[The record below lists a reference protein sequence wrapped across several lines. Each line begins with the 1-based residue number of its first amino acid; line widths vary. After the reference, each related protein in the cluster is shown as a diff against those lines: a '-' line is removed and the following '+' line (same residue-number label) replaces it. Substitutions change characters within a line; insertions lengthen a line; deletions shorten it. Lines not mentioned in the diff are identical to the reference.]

1 MFVFV
6 IDVIRRSPRDQ
17 TPVRRHA
24 VRVSFFVG
32 APWYKIARRFDRT
45 TVRPSSRCSTS
56 IRRQSMSVV
65 THKSVVRHR
74 SEVETPV
81 EEPRTARLVRRGV
94 PGRPPT
100 RRRVAGA
107 PRVLARRPCDV
118 PEPRL
123 SPVWVLAVA
132 SVAFAAVV
140 GLGMLASS
148 VAPSVPST
156 TKVVRV
162 LPGES
167 LWELAGRVA
176 PDSDPSAVVDRIR
189 ELNGVEGSVF
199 PGQPLTVPYS
209 K

>member
-1 MFVFV
+1 
-6 IDVIRRSPRDQ
+6 
-17 TPVRRHA
+17 
-24 VRVSFFVG
+24 
-32 APWYKIARRFDRT
+32 
-45 TVRPSSRCSTS
+45 
-56 IRRQSMSVV
+56 MSVV
-65 THKSVVRHR
+65 THKS
-74 SEVETPV
+74 EVQTPV
-81 EEPRTARLVRRGV
+81 PEPRTRPVVRRV
-94 PGRPPT
+94 APGRPPT
-100 RRRVAGA
+100 RHRVAGA
-107 PRVLARRPCDV
+107 PRVLARRTCDA

-123 SPVWVLAVA
+123 SPVWVLVVA
-132 SVAFAAVV
+132 AAAFVAVV

-162 LPGES
+162 MPGES

-189 ELNGVEGSVF
+189 ELNGVEGAVL